1 MGRFDLRP
9 PRAKA
14 ALLVVIA
21 AAASIFE
28 TGLPL
33 DTAVLAQQPTGS
45 IPTVTG
51 TPTGPTVAVDPSL
64 GQVDVYAG
72 PSSFNYPAIG
82 VLLTGIRVPALG
94 RAVGINDWIMIRY
107 PGVPGSTAWVY
118 ALYVSL
124 SATGGADLPR
134 VEVPPT
140 PTPASTPTINPTLA
154 AAFIPVENA
163 TRLPTFTP
171 AAPLAVPTF
180 VDLARA
186 PGRIPVGLL
195 ILGFVVVGVLGTMI
209 SFLRGR

>member
-1 MGRFDLRP
+1 MKYCPLFGLAIVVLFASGLT
-9 PRAKA
+9 
-14 ALLVVIA
+14 LL
-21 AAASIFE
+21 
-28 TGLPL
+28 
-33 DTAVLAQQPTGS
+33 TATTITALAQQPTGS

-51 TPTGPTVAVDPSL
+51 TPSGPTVAVDPSL
-64 GQVDVYAG
+64 GQIDVYAG

-82 VLLTGIRVPALG
+82 VLLTGDSMPALA
-94 RAVGINDWIMIRY
+94 RAQGNDDWIMIRY
-107 PGVPGSTAWVY
+107 PGVPGSVGWVY

-124 SATGGADLPR
+124 SGTGGADLPR
-134 VEVPPT
+134 VDVPPT

-154 AAFIPVENA
+154 AAFIPAENA

-171 AAPLAVPTF
+171 APPQAIPTF
-180 VDLARA
+180 TNEANR